1 MRDRAWRKR
10 GATRR
15 SRTYQR
21 WRRTDSSSS
30 LSGNNMLLLVHQLS
44 PACLCTEREEQG
56 KTIVE
61 ERSREQQGL
70 ERAEEEQNLVTTEY
84 RSRERT
90 QN

>member
-30 LSGNNMLLLVHQLS
+30 LSGNN
-44 PACLCTEREEQG
+44 REEQG

-61 ERSREQQGL
+61 ERSREQQRL
-70 ERAEEEQNLVTTEY
+70 ERAGEEQNLVTTEY
-84 RSRERT
+84 RSREMT
-90 QN
+90 